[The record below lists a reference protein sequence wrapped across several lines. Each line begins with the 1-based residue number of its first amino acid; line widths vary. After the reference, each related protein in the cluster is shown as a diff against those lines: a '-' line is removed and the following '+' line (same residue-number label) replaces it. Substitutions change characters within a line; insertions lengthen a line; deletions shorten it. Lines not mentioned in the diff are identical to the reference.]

1 MTPLF
6 RNGLAVALAVIILD
20 QITKLWAVAALG
32 YATPAPVLPSFNLT
46 LMHNP
51 GAAFS
56 FLGDAG
62 GWQRWFFLALATGVS
77 TWLILWMRGL
87 QVHERWTGLAL
98 ALLLGGAIGNAIDRA
113 YLGHVIDFIDLYWGA
128 YHWPAFNIADA
139 AITVGA
145 ILLFVMTLR
154 EGKKDKTA

>member
-32 YATPAPVLPSFNLT
+32 YAHPLPVLPSFNLT